1 MFMPKINAAG
11 TAWMPQAWD
20 TDKIAG
26 AVTRFISA
34 TVANAAATA
43 TIPGVAGQTACVTGF
58 EVWAGG
64 ATVAA
69 LVAATLTGVLGGAQT
84 FPFSAVAGV
93 GLTSPPLVFSFDA
106 PLPASATG
114 VAIAFTLP
122 ALGLGNASAL
132 VVLKGGYQ

>member
-34 TVANAAATA
+34 TVANAAAIA
-43 TIPGVAGQTACVTGF
+43 TIPGVVGQTAYVTGF

-69 LVAATLTGVLGGAQT
+69 LVSVTLAGVLGGSQT

-93 GLTSPPLVFSFDA
+93 ALVSQPLVFSFDGPA
-106 PLPASATG
+106 LASAANVTL
-114 VAIAFTLP
+114 ALP
-122 ALGLGNASAL
+122 ALGLGNASAQ
-132 VVLKGGYQ
+132 VVLRGGYQ